1 MGHKITAG
9 TKAPGFT
16 FDSPWKKSL
25 KFYDFLKSG
34 NTILIF
40 LRYMGCP
47 ICQMRI
53 SEIRR
58 DWDEF
63 NKRKLNVLVVLQSET
78 ENVISVSGSGETLK
92 EKDVPFTIVLD
103 PKEEIFGLYG
113 VLPGS
118 IFRYI
123 TPGTIVKAMRS
134 KKLGFKHGVSEGK
147 ELQLPAVFI
156 VDNKKVVKY
165 AYYGKSVSDV
175 PGNKELFDTAEGL

>member
-1 MGHKITAG
+1 MSHKITAG
-9 TKAPGFT
+9 AKAPDFT

-25 KFYDFLKSG
+25 KFHDSLKSG
-34 NTILIF
+34 KTILIF

-47 ICQMRI
+47 ICQMKI

-63 NKRKLNVLVVLQSET
+63 RKRNLNVLVVLQSEA
-78 ENVISVSGSGETLK
+78 ENVISVKGSDEKLK
-92 EKDVPFTIVLD
+92 EAVIPFTIVLD
-103 PKEEIFGLYG
+103 PKEEIFKLYG

-118 IFRYI
+118 ILRYI
-123 TPGTIVKAMRS
+123 TPGTIKKAMQS

-156 VDNKKVVKY
+156 VDDKKMVRY
-165 AYYGKSVSDV
+165 AYYGKNVSDV
-175 PGNKELFDTAEGL
+175 PENAVLFNIAEKP